1 MSNKTTWERT
11 SVQNLLRNGASGRY
25 YARWTIA
32 GKQKWVSLET
42 DVFSVAKLRLN
53 DAAAA
58 IEALRHSVSAVTE
71 GNGTMGDLMRVYESR
86 TRANTDLKPAS
97 IAARLVAL
105 KKVLKTWPKL
115 EAMKPAAVTPEV
127 VQAWVAR
134 FKGVGT
140 NFTPPGART
149 VIKGNSATSIN
160 RSIDAIRRLMDIAI
174 ERGAIHRNPVTVKP
188 ADGRRL
194 KKKVGRAKLVLP
206 GFTDVQRLFTEIEN
220 NGAVG
225 GWGTEAADFCRFLAY
240 SGCRV
245 GEVPGVTW
253 SCVDWDRKLLHVRGI
268 RPANSGH
275 NALKTESSDRFV
287 PLFADLEALLKKIIK
302 RRQAAARYAETA
314 RPDLEP
320 TDRVLRLSEA
330 QRSIDRACATLGIPR
345 ITHHDFRHLFA
356 TRCIESGVDIPTVS
370 RWLGHADGGAL
381 AMRTYGHLR
390 QEHSTAQAAKV
401 RF

>member
-32 GKQKWVSLET
+32 GKQKWVNLHT

-53 DAAAA
+53 DEAAG
-58 IEALRHSVSAVTE
+58 IEALRQSASAVTE
-71 GNGTMGDLMRVYESR
+71 GQGTMGDLMQVYESR
-86 TRANTDLKPAS
+86 TRANTELKPGS
-97 IAARLVAL
+97 ITARLIAL
-105 KKVLKTWPKL
+105 KKVRRTWPAL
-115 EAMKPAAVTPEV
+115 EAMKPTAVTPEA
-127 VQAWVAR
+127 VQAWVSR
-134 FKGVGT
+134 FKGDGT
-140 NFTPPGART
+140 GFTPPGART

-160 RSIDAIRRLMDIAI
+160 RSIDTIRRLMEIAI
-174 ERGAIHRNPVTVKP
+174 ERGAIHRNPVTVTP

-194 KKKVGRAKLVLP
+194 KKKVARTKLVLP
-206 GFTDVQRLFTEIEN
+206 GFADVQRLFTAIEN

-225 GWGTEAADFCRFLAY
+225 GWAAEAADFCRFLAY

-253 SCVDWDRKLLHVRGI
+253 ACVDWDRKLLHVRGVQ
-268 RPANSGH
+268 PANPEH

-287 PLFADLEALLKKIIK
+287 PLFEDLEALLQKIIQ
-302 RRQAAARYAETA
+302 RRKAAAIYTRERQPEIA
-314 RPDLEP
+314 PG
-320 TDRVLRLSEA
+320 DRVLRLREA
-330 QRSIDRACATLGIPR
+330 QKSIDRACASLGIPR